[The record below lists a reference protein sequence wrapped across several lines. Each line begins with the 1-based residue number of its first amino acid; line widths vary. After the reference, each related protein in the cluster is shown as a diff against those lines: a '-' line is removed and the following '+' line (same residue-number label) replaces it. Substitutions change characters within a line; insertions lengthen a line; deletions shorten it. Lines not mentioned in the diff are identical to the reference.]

1 MSHQGN
7 KLDKVKGI
15 GQKLVGQIVYA
26 CELKVKLWEEKF
38 AASKQE
44 EQHQEAA

>member
-7 KLDKVKGI
+7 KLDKVKGT

-38 AASKQE
+38 AAGQHA
-44 EQHQEAA
+44 EQHKEAA